1 MLFVENV
8 KVQKKHTH
16 QRKRKGKTV
25 RHVDLV
31 DHLLL
36 LGHDLLQDHLVNHLL
51 DHLDGIPVIVVGQFF
66 TGKVLLIPRHIQ
78 LSVMVKHALEW

>member
-1 MLFVENV
+1 MLR
-8 KVQKKHTH
+8 KVQVQKNTH

-25 RHVDLV
+25 CHADLV

-36 LGHDLLQDHLVNHLL
+36 VGHDLLQDHLVNPLL

>member
-1 MLFVENV
+1 MLGKV
-8 KVQKKHTH
+8 KVQKNTH

-25 RHVDLV
+25 RHGDLV

-36 LGHDLLQDHLVNHLL
+36 VGHDLLQDHLVNHLL
-51 DHLDGIPVIVVGQFF
+51 DHLDGIPEVVVGQFF
-66 TGKVLLIPRHIQ
+66 TWKVLLIPRHIQ

>member
-1 MLFVENV
+1 MN
-8 KVQKKHTH
+8 TH